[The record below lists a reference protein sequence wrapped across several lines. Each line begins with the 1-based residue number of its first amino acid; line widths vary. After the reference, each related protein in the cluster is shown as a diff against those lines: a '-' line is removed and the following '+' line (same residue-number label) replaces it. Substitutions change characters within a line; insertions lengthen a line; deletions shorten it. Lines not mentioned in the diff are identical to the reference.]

1 MTILFLKVYY
11 IMKKNNP
18 IKSTRKNKKLMVLND
33 NNNIVH
39 FGFSPMSDFTK
50 HKNKKRQTSYCLR
63 SSAIRDGDGKLTKN
77 DIDSPNYW
85 SMRVLWDC
93 DKRKDLK
100 LGLK

>member
-1 MTILFLKVYY
+1 
-11 IMKKNNP
+11 MKKNIP
-18 IKSTRKNKKLMVLND
+18 IKSNRKNKKLMVLNN

-50 HKNKKRQTSYCLR
+50 HKDKKRQTNYCLR
-63 SSAIRDGDGKLTKN
+63 SAGIRDKKRKLTKN
-77 DIDSPNYW
+77 NIDSPNYW

-93 DKRKDLK
+93 DKRKDLN